1 MKALSFI
8 GKVLLAT
15 VCLTALSCGG
25 DDHTQASA
33 QTAGSEDNPTTS
45 KMYITIDGKTQSI
58 TLADNQATRELVS
71 RLRDGDVTVVLSS
84 YGDFEIWGSLGFSL
98 PANDQQIK
106 GGPGDVVL
114 YNSHNICLFYGS
126 SSWSYTRIG
135 KIDGLSENELRT
147 FLKAGENGIAVTLS
161 LNAGASGTGK

>member
-58 TLADNQATRELVS
+58 TLADNQATEELVS
-71 RLRDGDVTVVLSS
+71 RLRDGDVTV
-84 YGDFEIWGSLGFSL
+84 
-98 PANDQQIK
+98 
-106 GGPGDVVL
+106 
-114 YNSHNICLFYGS
+114 
-126 SSWSYTRIG
+126 
-135 KIDGLSENELRT
+135 
-147 FLKAGENGIAVTLS
+147 
-161 LNAGASGTGK
+161 

>member
-25 DDHTQASA
+25 DDNTQASA
-33 QTAGSEDNPTTS
+33 QTTGSEDNPTTS

-71 RLRDGDVTVVLSS
+71 RLRDGDVTVALSS
-84 YGDFEIWGSLGFSL
+84 NGDFEIWGSLGFSL

-126 SSWSYTRIG
+126 SSWSYTRLG

-147 FLKAGENGIAVTLS
+147 FLKAGESGIAVTLS
-161 LNAGASGTGK
+161 LNAGTSATGK